1 MRLNQVM
8 RGNCKEKEEYFTF
21 IAKLFDPYESGFVK
35 AIQFESLVNALFE
48 GEMNEGQE
56 SQ

>member
-1 MRLNQVM
+1 M
-8 RGNCKEKEEYFTF
+8 RGNCNEKEEYFTF

-48 GEMNEGQE
+48 GEMNENQE